1 MINKNYL
8 LVIHC
13 SNVWAQIFLFFF
25 FNGPVLWRG
34 SYLTGKITFF
44 TDYNQLM
51 VTIENGPWSPTFAPL
66 PVNQSASGDDL
77 IFMVF
82 KLQINICKC
91 RFGGLCWSLIK
102 LSENA
107 VPHCITSY
115 NFLIKVKGN
124 CLLVFLQ
131 RIKFSYLRKASI

>member
-1 MINKNYL
+1 MIYY
-8 LVIHC
+8 
-13 SNVWAQIFLFFF
+13 SNVWAQIFLLFFF
-25 FNGPVLWRG
+25 FSFLFLNGPVLWRG
-34 SYLTGKITFF
+34 SFLTGKISLF

-51 VTIENGPWSPTFAPL
+51 VTIENGPWSPIFAPL
-66 PVNQSASGDDL
+66 PMNQSASDDDL

-91 RFGGLCWSLIK
+91 RFGEFCWSLIK
-102 LSENA
+102 FSEDG
-107 VPHCITSY
+107 VPHWVTSY

-131 RIKFSYLRKASI
+131 HINFSYFRKASI